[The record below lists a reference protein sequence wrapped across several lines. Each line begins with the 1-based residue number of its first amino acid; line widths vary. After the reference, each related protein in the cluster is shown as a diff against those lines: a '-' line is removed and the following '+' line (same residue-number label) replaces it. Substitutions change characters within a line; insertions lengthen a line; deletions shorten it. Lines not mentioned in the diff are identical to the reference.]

1 MNEIISFGLSD
12 DTIKSMISINPGIM
26 IITDEEV
33 KEKVYL
39 LENIGCSYRQ
49 VRNIISSN
57 PLYFEALNRDV
68 IGLFD
73 ELKKIGFSSLSDLI
87 ESNPNILNLD
97 KHDIDYYVNS
107 KVSEGLSLEDIV
119 DELESDSF
127 LFNEI

>member
-1 MNEIISFGLSD
+1 MQKRYKAEHFALYLQSF
-12 DTIKSMISINPGIM
+12 
-26 IITDEEV
+26 
-33 KEKVYL
+33 
-39 LENIGCSYRQ
+39 
-49 VRNIISSN
+49 SN
-57 PLYFEALNRDV
+57 TYAPV
-68 IGLFD
+68 D

-127 LFNEI
+127 LFNEM